1 MKATLIDL
9 FCRMNMNKLTTDSGN
24 TQIQKGH
31 RSMEKQKTYIAID
44 LKSFYASVECIERS
58 RDPLTTNLVVA
69 DESRTEKTICLA
81 VSPSLKSYGIP
92 GRARL
97 FEVVQKVKAAN
108 NARRIKA
115 PGRRLCSTSDDSMEL
130 EADPALA
137 IDYIVARPRMALYM
151 KYSTRIY
158 EVYLKYIA
166 PEDIHIYSIDEVF
179 MDVTRYLESYK
190 MTPHELAITMIQDV
204 LKTTGITATAGIGTN
219 LYLCKIAMDIVAKH
233 VEPDAD
239 GVRIA
244 ELDEMSYRRKL
255 WSHRPITDFWRVG
268 QGYAKKLADHGLY
281 TMGDIAKCSI
291 GKSNELY
298 NEELLYRL
306 FGVNAELLIDHAWG
320 YEPCTM
326 EEVKAYRPETSSVS
340 SGQVLQCPYTFEK
353 ARLVVKEMTDQ
364 MVLDLVDKK
373 LVTDQVVLTIGYDI
387 ENLTD
392 PKRRSRYKGQV
403 TTDRYG
409 RKIPKHA
416 HGTANLEK
424 QTSSTSLITRAVMEL
439 FDRIVNVELLVRRIT
454 ITANKLVG
462 EETIKHTE
470 DSQQLDFFTDHEAQR
485 KKQEAEEADLEDEKH
500 LQQAVLG
507 IRKKF
512 GKNAVLKGMNLQ
524 EGATAKDRNGQI
536 GGHKA

>member
-115 PGRRLCSTSDDSMEL
+115 PGRRLCSASDDSMEL

-439 FDRIVNVELLVRRIT
+439 FDRIVNEELLVRRIT

-462 EETIKHTE
+462 EEMIKHTE